1 MSLCSKTKTNTLH
14 MCEVLDKDTIKS
26 EFLPHWSVSKRG
38 CVSKNNLA
46 EVIQH
51 LLYKQKT
58 GCQWQIVSVFP
69 WCCFHWP
76 WAACPTNARAGSS
89 KRTCFLSRCPRACV
103 RHNRFCLVFSKKFN
117 IISTLFVHQSLT
129 RPQIFDSREGLFWCK
144 KGVACE
150 CSKMNLYSNGLTF
163 APVFGLFAAKYRAF
177 WC

>member
-1 MSLCSKTKTNTLH
+1 MSLCSKTKTNTLP

-26 EFLPHWSVSKRG
+26 EFLPNWSVSKRG

-46 EVIQH
+46 EVVQH

-58 GCQWQIVSVFP
+58 GYQWQIVSAFP
-69 WCCFHWP
+69 WCCFRWP
-76 WAACPTNARAGSS
+76 WAAWPAKARAGSG
-89 KRTCFLSRCPRACV
+89 KRTCFLCRCPRACV
-103 RHNRFCLVFSKKFN
+103 RHNRVCLVFSKKFN
-117 IISTLFVHQSLT
+117 IISALFVHQSLT

-150 CSKMNLYSNGLTF
+150 CSKMNLYSNRLTF
-163 APVFGLFAAKYRAF
+163 APDFGLFAAKYHAF